1 MLSPRKVKLILIKII
16 NDGGIVLTDPQ
27 VKVAGPPEAVNE
39 AREMILSELDTK
51 TNRVTLKVNVANI
64 EHSHVI
70 GREGTNIKK
79 GFIQTLLLMISH
91 THTQFIKILNVI
103 YIFLTLTDMVMET
116 RVIKCP

>member
-1 MLSPRKVKLILIKII
+1 MRSLRKVKLILIKILS
-16 NDGGIVLTDPQ
+16 NRGIALIDPQ

-70 GREGTNIKK
+70 GREGANIKK
-79 GFIQTLLLMISH
+79 GLFKLY
-91 THTQFIKILNVI
+91 F
-103 YIFLTLTDMVMET
+103 
-116 RVIKCP
+116 